1 MYHPHTRPLST
12 LPAALLD
19 LSSSLHTSL
28 HSSLPLLP
36 TPARLLSHPLA
47 PASLA
52 PLARLLTIS
61 PLHVDTVAKAV
72 CEAVLRQSVQGVVD
86 TRGIKALAGWKEGT
100 DGHGA
105 GAEAE
110 AEAEAEKMTGKGTGA
125 GSGSEGV
132 RV

>member
-1 MYHPHTRPLST
+1 M
-12 LPAALLD
+12 
-19 LSSSLHTSL
+19 
-28 HSSLPLLP
+28 
-36 TPARLLSHPLA
+36 
-47 PASLA
+47 
-52 PLARLLTIS
+52 
-61 PLHVDTVAKAV
+61 
-72 CEAVLRQSVQGVVD
+72 LRQSVQGVVD